1 MSSTGK
7 AQATPPERG
16 SFPLDHRGECKKTMK
31 VSAHSSL
38 ASIGAR
44 ADTAPVQLY
53 MDCMK
58 QESYG
63 PGACRELSKAYLQCR
78 MDTCAAAPRAPSR
91 ELLSRRAVRL
101 AQRFDGEGQHG

>member
-31 VSAHSSL
+31 VSASFL
-38 ASIGAR
+38 PRVPCVLTQRVLAR
-44 ADTAPVQLY
+44 AQLY
-53 MDCMK
+53 MECMK

-78 MDTCAAAPRAPSR
+78 MDTCANTSRVRDSARFFHAPHRPTRA
-91 ELLSRRAVRL
+91 EI
-101 AQRFDGEGQHG
+101 

>member
-1 MSSTGK
+1 MQEDHEG
-7 AQATPPERG
+7 ER
-16 SFPLDHRGECKKTMK
+16 
-31 VSAHSSL
+31 HSSL

-78 MDTCAAAPRAPSR
+78 MDTCAGRRRALPSR
-91 ELLSRRAVRL
+91 TWLSAHALDCYTPRRRPLTREL
-101 AQRFDGEGQHG
+101 FT